1 MLQFRMGVHPG
12 FEVVGFE
19 CLELIVFEVDEIVTI
34 GDAAFGDMSA
44 KLAAKHTVQ
53 FAGGEVGIVLQH
65 GIDELVQAV
74 QTLCLWLELQEVF
87 QLQYVATFEN
97 GLVLVV
103 DDGIAVGLVLGAMK
117 DQIDTKLLLHQLA
130 KLFFVGSHIAILQE
144 DGTELFPS
152 ALIGF
157 EGLQVL
163 LDGGQRQ
170 GVDDVT
176 IALDAEIAVFLVA
189 FVAAGFE
196 DGTELIESRKLL
208 VEGIF
213 DGLRCPLL
221 LVTTGSG
228 HSVTVTK
235 CPDRSIVIL
244 AENLYLK
251 FFYFFCGQSYA
262 FCYYIY
268 SNTILLQ
275 ALGILQPF
283 IQLTFCPTFGPTL
296 LLALNLGFKQLGPLH
311 VGITG

>member
-97 GLVLVV
+97 GLVLMV

-130 KLFFVGSHIAILQE
+130 KLFFVGSHIAVLLE

-163 LDGGQRQ
+163 LDGGQQQ
-170 GVDDVT
+170 GVDDVA

-196 DGTELIESRKLL
+196 DGTELIEGRKL
-208 VEGIF
+208 VFEGIL
-213 DGLRCPLL
+213 DGLGCPLL
-221 LVTTGSG
+221 LILAHDAIDDFLRMYPLVMVVNLMAIGG
-228 HSVTVTK
+228 HSAGHYMKMVV
-235 CPDRSIVIL
+235 V
-244 AENLYLK
+244 
-251 FFYFFCGQSYA
+251 GVVV
-262 FCYYIY
+262 
-268 SNTILLQ
+268 
-275 ALGILQPF
+275 GIDEKG
-283 IQLTFCPTFGPTL
+283 LTFFAITHFFEILVGNVQKL
-296 LLALNLGFKQLGPLH
+296 LVGVFIATAGDGEMELG
-311 VGITG
+311 